1 MALHV
6 EFAAGAPLRRQLEQ
20 QLRDA
25 IRSGRLR
32 LGTWLPA
39 SRILA
44 QELGVSRGV
53 VVDAYSQLAAEG
65 YLSARRGAGTRVAY
79 VAADS
84 ALGARD
90 AGNNRPRI
98 RYDLRPGQPD
108 FASFPRRRWQAAL
121 SGALRELP
129 DGDLTYG
136 DPRGLEQLRVALADY
151 LARVRAVIAQPDHVI
166 ICSGLAHGL
175 TNVWLALR
183 QRGATRIAVEDPG
196 WRWQSRTVEHAGLTP
211 VPVRVD
217 DCGLVVS
224 ELERL
229 DADAVIVTPA
239 HQFPTG
245 VVMSAERRSALIQW
259 ARGRNALI
267 VEDDYD
273 AEYRYDRDPVAAL
286 QGLGPECVA
295 FGGTTSKT
303 LAPALRLGWMVLPPG
318 LLRDVGRQY
327 AATFASPP
335 IIEQAAAAS
344 FLANGDLDRHLR
356 GTRRIY
362 RARRDALVT
371 ALAEYL
377 PQVRVGGAAAGLH
390 LLAWLP
396 EHADEAA
403 IGDAARR
410 GGVAVHELHRHCTSV
425 APTPPALLLGYG
437 QLGEQA
443 LATGVRELAAVV
455 S

>member
-32 LGTWLPA
+32 LGTQLPA

-44 QELGVSRGV
+44 QV
-53 VVDAYSQLAAEG
+53 
-65 YLSARRGAGTRVAY
+65 
-79 VAADS
+79 
-84 ALGARD
+84 
-90 AGNNRPRI
+90 
-98 RYDLRPGQPD
+98 
-108 FASFPRRRWQAAL
+108 
-121 SGALRELP
+121 
-129 DGDLTYG
+129 
-136 DPRGLEQLRVALADY
+136 
-151 LARVRAVIAQPDHVI
+151 
-166 ICSGLAHGL
+166 
-175 TNVWLALR
+175 
-183 QRGATRIAVEDPG
+183 
-196 WRWQSRTVEHAGLTP
+196 
-211 VPVRVD
+211 
-217 DCGLVVS
+217 
-224 ELERL
+224 
-229 DADAVIVTPA
+229 
-239 HQFPTG
+239 
-245 VVMSAERRSALIQW
+245 
-259 ARGRNALI
+259 
-267 VEDDYD
+267 
-273 AEYRYDRDPVAAL
+273 
-286 QGLGPECVA
+286 
-295 FGGTTSKT
+295 
-303 LAPALRLGWMVLPPG
+303 PPG

-344 FLANGDLDRHLR
+344 FFANGDLDRHLR

-403 IGDAARR
+403 MGDAARR